1 MCQLRHKFPPEN
13 NKLHR
18 YLTLLLLVYEGR
30 SMIMMLLL
38 FLLLGLKMMT
48 KRRSV
53 MVMVMICS
61 NRRNARRGVTN
72 VRITICDRHRSL
84 AAPGGPLLYFYYF
97 DYLLIISSI
106 EISPSS

>member
-1 MCQLRHKFPPEN
+1 
-13 NKLHR
+13 
-18 YLTLLLLVYEGR
+18 
-30 SMIMMLLL
+30 
-38 FLLLGLKMMT
+38 MMT

-84 AAPGGPLLYFYYF
+84 AAPGGPLLYYYHFYFYYF
-97 DYLLIISSI
+97 DYLLIISST

>member
-1 MCQLRHKFPPEN
+1 
-13 NKLHR
+13 
-18 YLTLLLLVYEGR
+18 
-30 SMIMMLLL
+30 
-38 FLLLGLKMMT
+38 MMT

-53 MVMVMICS
+53 MVMVMIGS

-84 AAPGGPLLYFYYF
+84 TAPGGPLLYYFYYF
-97 DYLLIISSI
+97 DYLLIISST

>member
-1 MCQLRHKFPPEN
+1 MCISFSIN
-13 NKLHR
+13 MI
-18 YLTLLLLVYEGR
+18 LTMMV
-30 SMIMMLLL
+30 IME
-38 FLLLGLKMMT
+38 
-48 KRRSV
+48 V
-53 MVMVMICS
+53 MVAISS

-84 AAPGGPLLYFYYF
+84 AAPGGPLLYYFYYF

>member
-1 MCQLRHKFPPEN
+1 MPV
-13 NKLHR
+13 
-18 YLTLLLLVYEGR
+18 LLVMLPKPI
-30 SMIMMLLL
+30 MIMLMLLL
-38 FLLLGLKMMT
+38 M
-48 KRRSV
+48 
-53 MVMVMICS
+53 MVMVMMVVRVISS

-84 AAPGGPLLYFYYF
+84 TAPGGPLQYFYYF